1 MAVYDLADCSL
12 HDKAQARQALYNLEH
27 DLSLLATG
35 QSWVTDINQM
45 IHKTGLGM
53 VHNNAVL
60 PCCTDFT
67 AQVHNRRGGIPMK
80 LRFFL
85 PPYELLDMQQK
96 TILPMNQVRLLARF
110 SLY

>member
-53 VHNNAVL
+53 VHN
-60 PCCTDFT
+60 
-67 AQVHNRRGGIPMK
+67 RRGGIPMK

-96 TILPMNQVRLLARF
+96 TILPMNQVRLLVRF
-110 SLY
+110 STY